1 MLATR
6 TEGPADAPPLVLLHG
21 LTETMR
27 CWDRVVPL
35 LAGRFRV
42 VLVDLPGH
50 GPSDGGGRGVAIESY
65 ADAVAEALRRED
77 VGPAVVA
84 GHSLGGAIAIAL
96 AEASPELVER
106 IVLVN
111 SPPTYDSRLTSRN
124 GPERLMRQP
133 VLGPVLW
140 RAMPEKRMRD
150 GFQLAF
156 APGYEVPPEL
166 FADLKDTPWNVF
178 AGATVALDA
187 YLAERDLG
195 QRAAALQVPVT
206 VVFGDQDQRV
216 DHGSLRVFDGVEN
229 ATVVRI
235 PEAGHTPIWET
246 PERAAE
252 LIAGNG

>member
-6 TEGPADAPPLVLLHG
+6 GEGLADGPVAVLLHG

-27 CWDRVVPL
+27 CWERVVPL
-35 LAGRFRV
+35 LTDRFRV

-50 GPSDGGGRGVAIESY
+50 GASSGGGRGVAIESY
-65 ADAVAEALRRED
+65 AESVAETLRREG
-77 VGPAVVA
+77 VERAVVA
-84 GHSLGGAIAIAL
+84 GHSLGGAVAVAL
-96 AEASPELVER
+96 AEAAPELVER

-166 FADLKDTPWNVF
+166 FADLRATPWSVF
-178 AGATVALDA
+178 AGATIALDG
-187 YLAERDLG
+187 YLSERDLG
-195 QRAAALQVPVT
+195 QRVASVPLPVT
-206 VVFGDQDQRV
+206 VVFGDRDQRV
-216 DHGSLRVFDGVEN
+216 EHGSLAVFDDAEN

-252 LIAGNG
+252 LIARDG